1 MGNEGRSKVFGK
13 GSVELLFT
21 SGRKITLANVLH
33 VPDMNR
39 NLVSGDLLGK
49 PGIKSVDESGKLILS
64 QNGAF
69 IGKGYSSDRMVKLC
83 IVDNGINNNN
93 VSSAYMLDSVS
104 LWHGRLA
111 HIGLITMK
119 IMIKCGLISCDVDKF
134 KKCEICV
141 KSKMIKKPFKSVE
154 RNLDL
159 LELVHTDI
167 YELNGILTRG
177 GNRYFI
183 TFIDDSSRFTYVYL
197 LKHKDDAFN
206 VFKVYKAEVE
216 NQLGKKIKIIRS
228 DRGGEYFSNEF
239 IVFCE
244 DHGIIHECSAPRTPE
259 QNGLAERK
267 NRTFLEMINAML
279 LNAELPF
286 NLWGEALLAACHI
299 LNRIPLKKNK
309 ISLYEL
315 WKGRKHNIGYFKVG
329 GCLAYCKNNN
339 PRTKMGPKGIKCAF
353 VGYDTNSKA
362 YRLLNLES
370 NVIIES
376 RDVEFFEN
384 LLTSGNN
391 FLSPLNKESQVDTSP
406 KVVEQPSEPRR
417 SKRIQKVKE
426 FGYDEIDS
434 QLISFYLVEGNREK
448 IMSKMPIIL
457 QVEDDPKTYK
467 EAMSLRD
474 SIVWKDAINEEMDSI
489 MFNHTW
495 ELVDL
500 PPGSKAISCKWVFR
514 KKYHID
520 GTLNTFKARL
530 VAKGYRKKEGIDYFD
545 TYALVERI
553 TSIRILFALASIHD
567 LYVHQMDMKTAFLN
581 GDLNEEIYMEQ
592 PEGFFLPGNE
602 HKVCKLVKSLYVLK
616 QAPK

>member
-1 MGNEGRSKVFGK
+1 
-13 GSVELLFT
+13 
-21 SGRKITLANVLH
+21 
-33 VPDMNR
+33 
-39 NLVSGDLLGK
+39 
-49 PGIKSVDESGKLILS
+49 
-64 QNGAF
+64 
-69 IGKGYSSDRMVKLC
+69 
-83 IVDNGINNNN
+83 
-93 VSSAYMLDSVS
+93 
-104 LWHGRLA
+104 
-111 HIGLITMK
+111 
-119 IMIKCGLISCDVDKF
+119 
-134 KKCEICV
+134 
-141 KSKMIKKPFKSVE
+141 MIKKPFKSVE

-167 YELNGILTRG
+167 CELNGILTRG

-259 QNGLAERK
+259 QNGLVERK
-267 NRTFLEMINAML
+267 NWTFLEMINAML

-309 ISLYEL
+309 ISPYEL
-315 WKGRKHNIGYFKVG
+315 WKGRKPNIGYFKVW

-339 PRTKMGPKGIKCAF
+339 PRTKMGPRGIKCAF
-353 VGYDTNSKA
+353 VGYATNSKA

-370 NVIIES
+370 NMIIES

-384 LLTSGNN
+384 LLTFGNN
-391 FLSPLNKESQVDTSP
+391 FQSPLNKESQVDTSP
-406 KVVEQPSEPRR
+406 KVVKQPSEPRR
-417 SKRIQKVKE
+417 SKRIRKVKE
-426 FGYDEIDS
+426 LGSDEIDS
-434 QLISFYLVEGNREK
+434 QLISFYLIEGNREK
-448 IMSKMPIIL
+448 IVSKMPIIL

-467 EAMSLRD
+467 EAMSSRD
-474 SIVWKDAINEEMDSI
+474 SIFWKDAINEEMNSI

-500 PPGSKAISCKWVFR
+500 PPRSKAIGFKWVFR
-514 KKYHID
+514 KKYHTD
-520 GTLNTFKARL
+520 STLNTFKARL
-530 VAKGYRKKEGIDYFD
+530 VAKGYRQKKGIDYFD
-545 TYALVERI
+545 TYAPVARI

-567 LYVHQMDMKTAFLN
+567 LYVHQMNVKTTFLN

-592 PEGFFLPGNE
+592 PEGFVLPGNE
-602 HKVCKLVKSLYVLK
+602 HKVCKLVKSLYGLK
-616 QAPK
+616 QAPKQWHHKFDSTILSNGFVHNFSDKC